1 MFHIYISCQYKV
13 CHTGQGM
20 QQDKMIHD
28 GAICA
33 ISCFIHG
40 ILSTAAMYIM
50 FRFYIANSKG
60 RLPIMAKVIWL
71 QVCQSSYFQKGQ

>member
-1 MFHIYISCQYKV
+1 
-13 CHTGQGM
+13 M

-40 ILSTAAMYIM
+40 ILSIAAMYTII
-50 FRFYIANSKG
+50 RFYIATSQG
-60 RLPIMAKVIWL
+60 RLPKMAIDIGIDYLLYHTFLVMSNVTYKIREA
-71 QVCQSSYFQKGQ
+71 Y